1 MYFLIIYYV
10 LTVLGIHTG
19 LYFFFKKMG
28 IEPWKAFVPFVNKL
42 ELIRLTGQK
51 KSFLVWFF
59 IPGANI
65 IAACSLFSELL
76 DAHRIYDFKSHY
88 LGILGGSVFFP
99 YLFWK
104 REPTPRYFGP
114 QGEIAGEKFR
124 KPKPGIIREWT
135 DTITFALSAAM
146 LIRFFV
152 FEAFTIPTSSLE
164 GTLLVGD
171 FLFVDKFSYGMRI
184 PNTPLSFPLVQ
195 NTFPTFKKDATPI
208 NSYLDWIQIPYTR
221 LPKLTEI
228 KRNDLVVFNFPEGDT
243 VTQEHQSAKPYL
255 SLIAEEGLN
264 AIAGQRQSL
273 TPEMLESEPFINEV
287 RALGRNIVLNSGK
300 YTITSRPVDKRDHYV
315 KRCVAIPGDTL
326 SVRNGE
332 LYIGNR
338 LAYHAPK
345 LQTSYYVRTRFDRMQ
360 YSLDIDFLEELKKLR
375 VNTEQGVEVDPST
388 NFVIINTDKETI
400 NKIKELPQV
409 DSVFERKIRYVPA
422 DFSIFPHDKRYFK
435 WSVDDYGPI
444 IIPKKGTS
452 VHLTKE
458 NISMYERI
466 IQIYE
471 KNKFEVRPD
480 GFYINDKL
488 ANTYTFQMDYYFM
501 MGDNRHNSQD
511 SRSWGFVPEDHIVGK
526 PFVIFF
532 SWDGINKRVRWDR
545 LLNLVTKHYTP
556 GK

>member
-10 LTVLGIHTG
+10 LTVLGLHTG
-19 LYFFFKKMG
+19 LYFFFRRMG
-28 IEPWKAFVPFVNKL
+28 IEPWKAFVPFINKL

-51 KSFLVWFF
+51 KSFLIWFF

-65 IAACSLFSELL
+65 IAGASLFSELL

-88 LGILGGSVFFP
+88 LGILGGSIYFP
-99 YLFWK
+99 YLFGK
-104 REPTPRYFGP
+104 KQPIPKYFGP
-114 QGEIAGEKFR
+114 QGEVEGEKFR
-124 KPKPGIIREWT
+124 KPKLGGIREWT

-195 NTFPTFKKDATPI
+195 NTFPAPKGSTPI
-208 NSYLDWIQIPYTR
+208 NSYLDWIKIPYIR
-221 LPKLTEI
+221 LPKFTEI

-243 VTQEHQSAKPYL
+243 VTQEHQSAMPYL
-255 SLIAEEGLN
+255 TLVNGIGNQILFQQNPNITENYKNTQEYVDQVN
-264 AIAGQRQSL
+264 
-273 TPEMLESEPFINEV
+273 
-287 RALGRNIVLNSGK
+287 ALGREYLKSGK
-300 YTITSRPVDKRDHYV
+300 EFTLTSRPVDKRDHYV

-326 SVRNGE
+326 EVKKGE
-332 LYIGNR
+332 LFINNK
-338 LAYHAPK
+338 LAYQAPK
-345 LQTSYYVRTRFDRMQ
+345 LQKSYFIRYNPGKIQTGGRDEIIAD
-360 YSLDIDFLEELKKLR
+360 LNKLR
-375 VNTEQGVEVDPST
+375 VNTEQNMRFEDAS
-388 NFVIINTDKETI
+388 NFLTVHTDKITLEA
-400 NKIKELPQV
+400 IKKFPYV
-409 DSVFERKIRYVPA
+409 DSVVPVYNA
-422 DFSIFPHDKRYFK
+422 SPDLYNFNFPHDKRYYK

-444 IIPKKGTS
+444 IIPKKGTI
-452 VHLTKE
+452 VNLTKE

-471 KNKFEVRPD
+471 NNQFEVKND
-480 GFYINDKL
+480 IFYINGKPS
-488 ANTYTFQMDYYFM
+488 TSYIFKMDYYFM

-532 SWDGINKRVRWDR
+532 SWDGINKRVRFDR
-545 LLNLVTKHYTP
+545 LLNLVSKHYTP

>member
-1 MYFLIIYYV
+1 MYFLITYYV
-10 LTVLGIHTG
+10 LTVLGLHTG
-19 LYFFFKKMG
+19 LYFFFKRMG
-28 IEPWKAFVPFVNKL
+28 IEPWKAFVPFINKL

-51 KSFLVWFF
+51 KSFLIWFF

-65 IAACSLFSELL
+65 IAGASLFSELL

-88 LGILGGSVFFP
+88 LGILGGSIYFP
-99 YLFWK
+99 YLFGK
-104 REPTPRYFGP
+104 KQPIPKYFGP
-114 QGEIAGEKFR
+114 QGEVEGEKFR
-124 KPKPGIIREWT
+124 KPKLGGIREWT

-195 NTFPTFKKDATPI
+195 NTFPALKGSTPI
-208 NSYLDWIQIPYTR
+208 NSYLDWIKIPYIR
-221 LPKLTEI
+221 LPKFTEI

-243 VTQEHQSAKPYL
+243 VTQEHQSAMPYL
-255 SLIAEEGLN
+255 TLVNGIGNQILFQQNPNITENYKNTQEYVDQVN
-264 AIAGQRQSL
+264 
-273 TPEMLESEPFINEV
+273 
-287 RALGRNIVLNSGK
+287 ALGREYLKSGK
-300 YTITSRPVDKRDHYV
+300 EFTLTSRPVDKRDHYV

-326 SVRNGE
+326 EVKKGE
-332 LYIGNR
+332 LFINNK
-338 LAYHAPK
+338 LAYQAPK
-345 LQTSYYVRTRFDRMQ
+345 LQKSYFIRYNPSKIQTGGRDEIIAD
-360 YSLDIDFLEELKKLR
+360 LNKLR
-375 VNTEQGVEVDPST
+375 VNTEQNMRFEDAS
-388 NFVIINTDKETI
+388 NFLTIHTDKITLEA
-400 NKIKELPQV
+400 IKKFPYV
-409 DSVFERKIRYVPA
+409 DSVVPVYNA
-422 DFSIFPHDKRYFK
+422 SPDLYNFNFPHDKRYYK

-444 IIPKKGTS
+444 IIPKKGAIVS
-452 VHLTKE
+452 LTKE

-471 KNKFEVRPD
+471 NNQFEIKND
-480 GFYINDKL
+480 TFYINGKPS
-488 ANTYTFQMDYYFM
+488 TSYTFKMDYYFM

-532 SWDGINKRVRWDR
+532 SWDGINKRVRFDR
-545 LLNLVTKHYTP
+545 LLNLVSKHYTP

>member
-1 MYFLIIYYV
+1 MYFLLTYYV
-10 LTVLGIHTG
+10 LTVIGIHTG

-28 IEPWKAFVPFVNKL
+28 IEPWKAFIPFINKL
-42 ELIRLTGQK
+42 ELIKLTGQK

-65 IAACSLFSELL
+65 IAAVSILSELL

-88 LGILGGSVFFP
+88 LGILGGSLFFP

-104 REPTPRYFGP
+104 REPSPKYFGP
-114 QGEIAGEKFR
+114 QGEIEGEKFR
-124 KPKPGIIREWT
+124 KPKSNPLREWT

-171 FLFVDKFSYGMRI
+171 FLFVDKFSYGMRM

-195 NTFPTFKKDATPI
+195 NTMPLTKGSGTI
-208 NSYLDWIQIPYTR
+208 NSYVDWIKIPYIR

-243 VTQEHQSAKPYL
+243 VTQEHQSAMPYL
-255 SLIAEEGLN
+255 TLINGIGTQFANELN
-264 AIAGQRQSL
+264 PNMTDAYKQSQEYL
-273 TPEMLESEPFINEV
+273 DDVN
-287 RALGRNIVLNSGK
+287 RLGREYLKSGK
-300 YTITSRPVDKRDHYV
+300 DFTLTSRPVDKRDHYV

-326 SVRNGE
+326 EIRKGKLFINSKD
-332 LYIGNR
+332 
-338 LAYHAPK
+338 AYKAPK
-345 LQTSYYVRTRFDRMQ
+345 QQTSYFVRYNPSKMQSGSRDEIKSDFD
-360 YSLDIDFLEELKKLR
+360 KLR
-375 VNTEQGVEVDPST
+375 INTEQSFNFQDASNFLTVHTDINTLAEIKKLVYVDSIVPVYNPAPDLT
-388 NFVIINTDKETI
+388 NFN
-400 NKIKELPQV
+400 
-409 DSVFERKIRYVPA
+409 
-422 DFSIFPHDKRYFK
+422 FPHDKRYYK
-435 WSVDDYGPI
+435 WSVDEYGPI
-444 IIPKKGTS
+444 VIPKKGVTVS
-452 VHLTKE
+452 IRKE
-458 NISMYERI
+458 NLSMYERI

-471 KNKFEVRPD
+471 GNKLEVKD
-480 GFYINDKL
+480 NVIYINDKPS
-488 ANTYTFQMDYYFM
+488 ATYTFKMDYYFM

-532 SWDGINKRVRWDR
+532 SWDGINKRVRLDR
-545 LLNLVTKHYTP
+545 LLNLVSKHYTP

>member
-1 MYFLIIYYV
+1 MYFLLTYYV
-10 LTVLGIHTG
+10 ITVIGIHTG

-28 IEPWKAFVPFVNKL
+28 IEPWKAFIPFINKL
-42 ELIRLTGQK
+42 ELIKLTGQK

-65 IAACSLFSELL
+65 IAAVSILSELL

-88 LGILGGSVFFP
+88 LGILGGSLFFP

-104 REPTPRYFGP
+104 REPSPKYFGP
-114 QGEIAGEKFR
+114 QGEIEGEKFR
-124 KPKPGIIREWT
+124 KPKSNPLREWT

-171 FLFVDKFSYGMRI
+171 FLFVDKFSYGMRM

-195 NTFPTFKKDATPI
+195 NTMPLTKGSGTI
-208 NSYLDWIQIPYTR
+208 NSYVDWIKIPYIR

-243 VTQEHQSAKPYL
+243 VTQEHQSAMPYL
-255 SLIAEEGLN
+255 TLINGIGTQFANEMN
-264 AIAGQRQSL
+264 PNMTDAYKQSQEYL
-273 TPEMLESEPFINEV
+273 DDVN
-287 RALGRNIVLNSGK
+287 RLGREYLKSGK
-300 YTITSRPVDKRDHYV
+300 DFTLTSRPVDKRDHYV

-326 SVRNGE
+326 EIRKGKLFINGKD
-332 LYIGNR
+332 
-338 LAYHAPK
+338 AYKAPK
-345 LQTSYYVRTRFDRMQ
+345 QQTSYFVRYNPSKMQSGSRDEIKSDFD
-360 YSLDIDFLEELKKLR
+360 KLR
-375 VNTEQGVEVDPST
+375 INTEQSFNFLDASNFLTVHTDINTLAEIKKLVYVDSIVPVYNPAPDLT
-388 NFVIINTDKETI
+388 NFN
-400 NKIKELPQV
+400 
-409 DSVFERKIRYVPA
+409 
-422 DFSIFPHDKRYFK
+422 FPHDKRYYK
-435 WSVDDYGPI
+435 WSVDEYGPI
-444 IIPKKGTS
+444 VIPKKGVTVS
-452 VHLTKE
+452 IRKE
-458 NISMYERI
+458 NLSMYERI

-471 KNKFEVRPD
+471 GNKLEVKD
-480 GFYINDKL
+480 NVIYINDKPST
-488 ANTYTFQMDYYFM
+488 TYTFKMDYYFM

-532 SWDGINKRVRWDR
+532 SWDGINKRVRLDR
-545 LLNLVTKHYTP
+545 LLNLVSKHYTP

>member
-1 MYFLIIYYV
+1 MYFLITYYV
-10 LTVLGIHTG
+10 LTVIGIHTG

-42 ELIRLTGQK
+42 ELIKLTGQK
-51 KSFLVWFF
+51 KSFIIWFF

-65 IAACSLFSELL
+65 IAAVSILSELL

-104 REPTPRYFGP
+104 REPSPKYFGP
-114 QGEIAGEKFR
+114 QGEVEGEKFR
-124 KPKPGIIREWT
+124 KPKSNPLREWT

-171 FLFVDKFSYGMRI
+171 FLFVDKFSYGMRM

-195 NTFPTFKKDATPI
+195 NTMPLTKGSSTI
-208 NSYLDWIQIPYTR
+208 NSYVDWIKIPYIR
-221 LPKLTEI
+221 LPKLTDI

-243 VTQEHQSAKPYL
+243 VTQEHQSAMPYL
-255 SLIAEEGLN
+255 TLINGIGSQFANEMNTNMTDEYK
-264 AIAGQRQSL
+264 QSQ
-273 TPEMLESEPFINEV
+273 EYIDNV
-287 RALGRNIVLNSGK
+287 NQLGREYLKSGK
-300 YTITSRPVDKRDHYV
+300 DFTLTSRPVDKRDHYV

-326 SVRNGE
+326 QVRK
-332 LYIGNR
+332 GN
-338 LAYHAPK
+338 LFINNKEAFKAPK
-345 LQTSYYVRTRFDRMQ
+345 LQTSYFIRYNPSKMQ
-360 YSLDIDFLEELKKLR
+360 SGNRDEIKSDFEKLR
-375 VNTEQGVEVDPST
+375 INTEQSFNFLDGSNFLTVHTDINTLAEIKKLVYVDSIALIYNTAPDLT
-388 NFVIINTDKETI
+388 NFN
-400 NKIKELPQV
+400 
-409 DSVFERKIRYVPA
+409 
-422 DFSIFPHDKRYFK
+422 FPHDKRYYK
-435 WSVDDYGPI
+435 WSVDEYGPI
-444 IIPKKGTS
+444 VIPKKGRT
-452 VHLTKE
+452 VAIGKE
-458 NISMYERI
+458 NLSMYERI

-471 KNKFEVRPD
+471 GNKLVVKD
-480 GFYINDKL
+480 NVIYINDKPST
-488 ANTYTFQMDYYFM
+488 TYTFKMDYYFM

-526 PFVIFF
+526 PFIIFF
-532 SWDGINKRVRWDR
+532 SWDGINKKVRWDR
-545 LLNLVTKHYTP
+545 LLNLVSKHYTP

>member
-1 MYFLIIYYV
+1 MYFLITYYV
-10 LTVLGIHTG
+10 LTVIGIHTG

-42 ELIRLTGQK
+42 ELIKLTGQK
-51 KSFLVWFF
+51 KSFIIWFF

-65 IAACSLFSELL
+65 IAAVSILSELL

-104 REPTPRYFGP
+104 REPSPKYFGP
-114 QGEIAGEKFR
+114 QGEVEGEKFR
-124 KPKPGIIREWT
+124 KPKSNPLREWT

-171 FLFVDKFSYGMRI
+171 FLFVDKFSYGMRM

-195 NTFPTFKKDATPI
+195 NTMPLTKGSSTI
-208 NSYLDWIQIPYTR
+208 NSYVDWIKIPYIR
-221 LPKLTEI
+221 LPKLTDI

-243 VTQEHQSAKPYL
+243 VTQEHQSAMPYL
-255 SLIAEEGLN
+255 TLINGIGTQFANEMNTNMTDEYK
-264 AIAGQRQSL
+264 QSQ
-273 TPEMLESEPFINEV
+273 EYIDNV
-287 RALGRNIVLNSGK
+287 NQLGREYLKSGK
-300 YTITSRPVDKRDHYV
+300 DFTLTSRPVDKRDHYV

-326 SVRNGE
+326 EVRKGKLFINSKE
-332 LYIGNR
+332 
-338 LAYHAPK
+338 AYVAPK
-345 LQTSYYVRTRFDRMQ
+345 QQTSYFVRYNPSKMQ
-360 YSLDIDFLEELKKLR
+360 SGNRDEIKSDFEKLR
-375 VNTEQGVEVDPST
+375 INTEQSFNFLDGSNFLTVHTDINTLAEIKKLVYVDSIVLVYNPAPDLT
-388 NFVIINTDKETI
+388 NFN
-400 NKIKELPQV
+400 
-409 DSVFERKIRYVPA
+409 
-422 DFSIFPHDKRYFK
+422 FPHDKRYYK
-435 WSVDDYGPI
+435 WSVDEYGPI
-444 IIPKKGTS
+444 VIPKKGRT
-452 VHLTKE
+452 VAIGKE
-458 NISMYERI
+458 NLSMYERI

-471 KNKFEVRPD
+471 GNKLVVKNNVI
-480 GFYINDKL
+480 YINDKPST
-488 ANTYTFQMDYYFM
+488 TYTFKMDYYFM

-526 PFVIFF
+526 PFIIFF
-532 SWDGINKRVRWDR
+532 SWDGINKKVRWDR
-545 LLNLVTKHYTP
+545 LLNLVSKHYTP

>member
-1 MYFLIIYYV
+1 MYFLITYYV

-28 IEPWKAFVPFVNKL
+28 IAPWKAFVPFINKL

-51 KSFLVWFF
+51 KSFLFWFF

-65 IAACSLFSELL
+65 IAAVSLFSELL

-88 LGILGGSVFFP
+88 LGILGGAVFFP

-104 REPTPRYFGP
+104 REPSPRFFGP
-114 QGEIAGEKFR
+114 QGEIEGEKFR

-195 NTFPTFKKDATPI
+195 NTFPAPAGSTPV
-208 NSYLDWIQIPYTR
+208 NSYLDWIQIPYIR

-243 VTQEHQSAKPYL
+243 VTQEHQSALPYL
-255 SLIAEEGLN
+255 TLVNLIGS
-264 AIAGQRQSL
+264 QRILQENPNI
-273 TPEMLESEPFINEV
+273 TEDYKNTQAYIDRVNF
-287 RALGRNIVLNSGK
+287 LGREYLMSGREF
-300 YTITSRPVDKRDHYV
+300 TLTSRPVDKRDHYV

-326 SVRNGE
+326 EVRKGE
-332 LYIGNR
+332 LFINNQ
-338 LAYHAPK
+338 LAYQAPK
-345 LQTSYYVRTRFDRMQ
+345 LQKSYFIRYNPTKMQ
-360 YSLDIDFLEELKKLR
+360 TGSRDEIKMDLDKLR
-375 VNTEQGVEVDPST
+375 VNTEQNMHFDDASYFITVH
-388 NFVIINTDKETI
+388 TDKGTI
-400 NKIKELPQV
+400 QEIKKLKYV
-409 DSVFERKIRYVPA
+409 DSVIPIYHAAPDLLNFN
-422 DFSIFPHDKRYFK
+422 FPHDKRHYK

-444 IIPKKGTS
+444 IIPRKGKS
-452 VHLTKE
+452 VTLTKE
-458 NISMYERI
+458 NLSMYERI

-471 KNKFEVRPD
+471 KNKLEVRGD
-480 GFYINDKL
+480 GIYINGQLTNK
-488 ANTYTFQMDYYFM
+488 YTFKMDYYFM

-526 PFVIFF
+526 PFIIFF
-532 SWDGINKRVRWDR
+532 SWDGINKRIRFDR
-545 LLNLVTKHYTP
+545 LLNLVSKHYTP

>member
-1 MYFLIIYYV
+1 
-10 LTVLGIHTG
+10 
-19 LYFFFKKMG
+19 MG

-42 ELIRLTGQK
+42 ELIKLTGQK

-65 IAACSLFSELL
+65 IAGASLFSELL
-76 DAHRIYDFKSHY
+76 DAHRIYDIKSHY

-104 REPTPRYFGP
+104 KQPSPKFFGP
-114 QGEIAGEKFR
+114 QGEIEGEMFR
-124 KPKPGIIREWT
+124 KPKLGFIREWI

-184 PNTPLSFPLVQ
+184 PNTPLAFPLVQ
-195 NTFPTFKKDATPI
+195 NTFPAAKGSTPI
-208 NSYLDWIQIPYTR
+208 NSYLDWIQIPYIR

-243 VTQEHQSAKPYL
+243 VTQEHQSAVPYL
-255 SLIAEEGLN
+255 TLVNSIGTQILFQQNPNITEEYKN
-264 AIAGQRQSL
+264 SQ
-273 TPEMLESEPFINEV
+273 EFIDQVNFI
-287 RALGRNIVLNSGK
+287 GREYLKSGK
-300 YTITSRPVDKRDHYV
+300 EYTLTSRPVDKRDHYV

-326 SVRNGE
+326 EVKKGE
-332 LYIGNR
+332 LYLNNK
-338 LAYHAPK
+338 LAYQAPK
-345 LQTSYYVRTRFDRMQ
+345 LQKSYFVRYNPSKMQ
-360 YSLDIDFLEELKKLR
+360 TGGRNEIIADLNKLR
-375 VNTEQGVEVDPST
+375 VNTEQNMRFEDAS
-388 NFVIINTDKETI
+388 NFLTVHTDKSTLESI
-400 NKIKELPQV
+400 RVLPYV
-409 DSVFERKIRYVPA
+409 DSIVPVYSA
-422 DFSIFPHDKRYFK
+422 APDLYNFNFPHDKRYFK
-435 WSVDDYGPI
+435 WSVDDYGSI
-444 IIPKKGTS
+444 VIPKKGVTVS
-452 VHLTKE
+452 LSKE

-471 KNKFEVRPD
+471 NNQFEIKN
-480 GFYINDKL
+480 GLFYINGKPTT
-488 ANTYTFQMDYYFM
+488 TYTFKMDYYFM

-532 SWDGINKRVRWDR
+532 SWDGINKRIRFDR
-545 LLNLVTKHYTP
+545 ILNLVSKHYTP

>member
-10 LTVLGIHTG
+10 LTVLGLHTG
-19 LYFFFKKMG
+19 LYFFFKRMG
-28 IEPWKAFVPFVNKL
+28 IEPWKAFVPFINKL

-51 KSFLVWFF
+51 KSFLIWFF

-65 IAACSLFSELL
+65 IAGASLFSELL

-88 LGILGGSVFFP
+88 LGILGGSVYFP
-99 YLFWK
+99 YLFGK
-104 REPTPRYFGP
+104 KQPIPNYFGP
-114 QGEIAGEKFR
+114 QGEVEGEKFR
-124 KPKPGIIREWT
+124 KPKLGGIREWT

-195 NTFPTFKKDATPI
+195 NTFPALKGSTPI
-208 NSYLDWIQIPYTR
+208 NSYLDWIKIPYIR
-221 LPKLTEI
+221 LPKFTEI

-243 VTQEHQSAKPYL
+243 VTQEHQSAMPYL
-255 SLIAEEGLN
+255 TLVSGIGNQILFQQNSNITENYKNTQEYVDQVN
-264 AIAGQRQSL
+264 
-273 TPEMLESEPFINEV
+273 
-287 RALGRNIVLNSGK
+287 ALGREYLKSGK
-300 YTITSRPVDKRDHYV
+300 EFTLTSRPVDKRDHYV

-326 SVRNGE
+326 EIKKGE
-332 LYIGNR
+332 LFINNK
-338 LAYHAPK
+338 LAYQAPK
-345 LQTSYYVRTRFDRMQ
+345 LQKSYFIRYNPSKIQTGGRDEIIAD
-360 YSLDIDFLEELKKLR
+360 LNKLR
-375 VNTEQGVEVDPST
+375 VNTEQNMRFEDAS
-388 NFVIINTDKETI
+388 NFLTVHTDKITLEA
-400 NKIKELPQV
+400 IKKFPYV
-409 DSVFERKIRYVPA
+409 DSVVPVYNA
-422 DFSIFPHDKRYFK
+422 SPDLYNFNFPHDKRYYK

-444 IIPKKGTS
+444 IIPKKGAIVS
-452 VHLTKE
+452 LTKE

-471 KNKFEVRPD
+471 NNQFEIKND
-480 GFYINDKL
+480 TFYINGKPS
-488 ANTYTFQMDYYFM
+488 TSYTFKMDYYFM

-532 SWDGINKRVRWDR
+532 SWDGINKRVRFDR
-545 LLNLVTKHYTP
+545 LLNLVSKHYTP

>member
-1 MYFLIIYYV
+1 MYFLLTYYV
-10 LTVLGIHTG
+10 LTVIGIHTG

-28 IEPWKAFVPFVNKL
+28 IEPWKAFVPFINKL
-42 ELIRLTGQK
+42 ELIKLTGQK

-65 IAACSLFSELL
+65 IAAVSILSELL

-88 LGILGGSVFFP
+88 LGILGGSLFFP

-104 REPTPRYFGP
+104 REPSPKYFGP
-114 QGEIAGEKFR
+114 QGEIEGEKFR
-124 KPKPGIIREWT
+124 KPKSNPLREWT

-171 FLFVDKFSYGMRI
+171 FLFVDKFSYGMRM

-195 NTFPTFKKDATPI
+195 NTMPLTKGSGTI
-208 NSYLDWIQIPYTR
+208 NSYVDWIKIPYIR

-243 VTQEHQSAKPYL
+243 VTQEHQSAEPYL
-255 SLIAEEGLN
+255 KLIYEKGKDYLIN
-264 AIAGQRQSL
+264 QGTSL
-273 TPEMLESEPFINEV
+273 TKEILESDEFDMEV
-287 RALGRNIVLNSGK
+287 NQIGRAIMKNNTN
-300 YTITSRPVDKRDHYV
+300 YTLTSRPVDKRDHYV

-326 SVRNGE
+326 AIKNGD
-332 LYIGNR
+332 LYIGKT
-338 LAYHAPK
+338 LAYQAKK
-345 LQTSYYVRTRFDRMQ
+345 LQTSYYVKLSPFVMQ
-360 YSLDIDFLEELKKLR
+360 TKDFTEFIEDLKKLR
-375 VNTEQGVEVDPST
+375 VNTEQGIAFDSEINLLIV
-388 NFVIINTDKETI
+388 NTDKETI
-400 NKIKELPQV
+400 AKIRELPYV
-409 DSVFERKIRYVPA
+409 DTIMDRKVTYQLG
-422 DFSIFPHDKRYFK
+422 DSYSFPHNKHYYK
-435 WSVDDYGPI
+435 WSVDEYGPI
-444 IIPKKGTS
+444 VIPKKGVTVS
-452 VHLTKE
+452 IRKE
-458 NISMYERI
+458 NLSMYERI

-471 KNKFEVRPD
+471 GNKLEVKD
-480 GFYINDKL
+480 NVIYINDKPS
-488 ANTYTFQMDYYFM
+488 ATYTFKMDYYFM

-532 SWDGINKRVRWDR
+532 SWDGINKRVRLDR
-545 LLNLVTKHYTP
+545 LLNLVSKHYTP

>member
-1 MYFLIIYYV
+1 MYFLITYYV
-10 LTVLGIHTG
+10 LTVIGIHTG

-42 ELIRLTGQK
+42 ELIKLTGQK
-51 KSFLVWFF
+51 KSFIIWFF

-65 IAACSLFSELL
+65 IAAVSILSELL

-104 REPTPRYFGP
+104 REPSPKYFGP
-114 QGEIAGEKFR
+114 QGEVEGEKFR
-124 KPKPGIIREWT
+124 KPKSNPLREWT

-171 FLFVDKFSYGMRI
+171 FLFVDKFSYGMRM

-195 NTFPTFKKDATPI
+195 NTMPLTKGSSTI
-208 NSYLDWIQIPYTR
+208 NSYVDWIKIPYIR
-221 LPKLTEI
+221 LPKLTDI

-243 VTQEHQSAKPYL
+243 VTQEHQSAMPYL
-255 SLIAEEGLN
+255 TLINGIGTQFANEMNTNMTDEYK
-264 AIAGQRQSL
+264 QSQ
-273 TPEMLESEPFINEV
+273 EYIDNV
-287 RALGRNIVLNSGK
+287 NQLGREYLKSGK
-300 YTITSRPVDKRDHYV
+300 DFTLTSRPVDKRDHYV

-326 SVRNGE
+326 QVRK
-332 LYIGNR
+332 GN
-338 LAYHAPK
+338 LFINNKEAFKAPK
-345 LQTSYYVRTRFDRMQ
+345 LQTSYFIRYNPSKMQ
-360 YSLDIDFLEELKKLR
+360 SGNRDEIKSDFEKLR
-375 VNTEQGVEVDPST
+375 INTEQSFNFLDGSNFLTVHTDINTLAEIKKLVYVDSIALIYNTAPDLT
-388 NFVIINTDKETI
+388 NFN
-400 NKIKELPQV
+400 
-409 DSVFERKIRYVPA
+409 
-422 DFSIFPHDKRYFK
+422 FPHDKRYYK
-435 WSVDDYGPI
+435 WSVDEYGPI
-444 IIPKKGTS
+444 VIPKKGRT
-452 VHLTKE
+452 VAIGKE
-458 NISMYERI
+458 NLSMYERI

-471 KNKFEVRPD
+471 GNKLVVKD
-480 GFYINDKL
+480 NVIYINDKPST
-488 ANTYTFQMDYYFM
+488 TYTFKMDYYFM

-526 PFVIFF
+526 PFIIFF
-532 SWDGINKRVRWDR
+532 SWDGINKKVRWDR
-545 LLNLVTKHYTP
+545 LLNLVSKHYTP

>member
-1 MYFLIIYYV
+1 MYFLITYYV
-10 LTVLGIHTG
+10 LTVLGLHTG
-19 LYFFFKKMG
+19 LYFFFKRMG
-28 IEPWKAFVPFVNKL
+28 IEPWKAFVPFINKL

-51 KSFLVWFF
+51 KSFLIWFF

-65 IAACSLFSELL
+65 IAGASLFSELL

-88 LGILGGSVFFP
+88 LGILGGSVYFP
-99 YLFWK
+99 YLFGK
-104 REPTPRYFGP
+104 KQPIPKYFGP
-114 QGEIAGEKFR
+114 QGEVEGEKFR
-124 KPKPGIIREWT
+124 KPKLGGIREWT

-195 NTFPTFKKDATPI
+195 NTFPAPKGSTPI
-208 NSYLDWIQIPYTR
+208 NSYLDWIKIPYIR
-221 LPKLTEI
+221 LPKFTEI

-243 VTQEHQSAKPYL
+243 VTQEHQSAMPYL
-255 SLIAEEGLN
+255 TLVNGIGNQILFQQNPNITENYKNTQEYVDQVN
-264 AIAGQRQSL
+264 
-273 TPEMLESEPFINEV
+273 
-287 RALGRNIVLNSGK
+287 ALGREYLKSGK
-300 YTITSRPVDKRDHYV
+300 EFTLTSRPVDKRDHYV

-326 SVRNGE
+326 EVKKGE
-332 LYIGNR
+332 LFINNK
-338 LAYHAPK
+338 LAYQAPK
-345 LQTSYYVRTRFDRMQ
+345 LQKSYFIRYNPGKIQTGGRDEIIAD
-360 YSLDIDFLEELKKLR
+360 LNKLR
-375 VNTEQGVEVDPST
+375 VNTEQNMRFEDAS
-388 NFVIINTDKETI
+388 NFLTIHTDKITLEA
-400 NKIKELPQV
+400 IKKFPYV
-409 DSVFERKIRYVPA
+409 DSVVPVYNA
-422 DFSIFPHDKRYFK
+422 SPDLYNFNFPHDKRYYK

-444 IIPKKGTS
+444 IIPKKGAIVS
-452 VHLTKE
+452 LTKE

-471 KNKFEVRPD
+471 NNQFEIKND
-480 GFYINDKL
+480 TFYINGKPS
-488 ANTYTFQMDYYFM
+488 TSYTFKMDYYFM

-532 SWDGINKRVRWDR
+532 SWDGINKRVRFDR
-545 LLNLVTKHYTP
+545 LLNLVSKHYTP

>member
-10 LTVLGIHTG
+10 LTVLGLHTG
-19 LYFFFKKMG
+19 LYFFFKRMG
-28 IEPWKAFVPFVNKL
+28 IEPWKAFVPFINKL

-51 KSFLVWFF
+51 KSFLIWFF

-65 IAACSLFSELL
+65 IAGASLFSELL

-88 LGILGGSVFFP
+88 LGILGGSVYFP
-99 YLFWK
+99 YLFGK
-104 REPTPRYFGP
+104 KQPIPNYFGP
-114 QGEIAGEKFR
+114 QGEVEGEKFR
-124 KPKPGIIREWT
+124 KPKLGGIREWT

-195 NTFPTFKKDATPI
+195 NTFPALKGSTPI
-208 NSYLDWIQIPYTR
+208 NSYLDWIKIPYIR
-221 LPKLTEI
+221 LPKFTEI

-243 VTQEHQSAKPYL
+243 VTQEHQSAMPYL
-255 SLIAEEGLN
+255 TLVNGIGNQILFQQNPNITENYKNTQEYVDQVN
-264 AIAGQRQSL
+264 
-273 TPEMLESEPFINEV
+273 
-287 RALGRNIVLNSGK
+287 ALGREYLKSGK
-300 YTITSRPVDKRDHYV
+300 EFTLTSRPVDKRDHYV

-326 SVRNGE
+326 EVKKGE
-332 LYIGNR
+332 LFINNK
-338 LAYHAPK
+338 LAYQAPK
-345 LQTSYYVRTRFDRMQ
+345 LQKSYFIRYNPGKIQTGGRDEIIAD
-360 YSLDIDFLEELKKLR
+360 LNKLR
-375 VNTEQGVEVDPST
+375 VNTEQNMRFEDAS
-388 NFVIINTDKETI
+388 NFLTVHTDKITLEA
-400 NKIKELPQV
+400 IKKFPYV
-409 DSVFERKIRYVPA
+409 DSVVPVYNA
-422 DFSIFPHDKRYFK
+422 SPDLYNFNFPHDKRYYK

-444 IIPKKGTS
+444 IIPKKGTI
-452 VHLTKE
+452 VNLTKE

-471 KNKFEVRPD
+471 NNQFEVKND
-480 GFYINDKL
+480 IFYINGKPS
-488 ANTYTFQMDYYFM
+488 TSYIFKMDYYFM

-532 SWDGINKRVRWDR
+532 SWDGINKRVRFDR
-545 LLNLVTKHYTP
+545 LLNLVSKHYTP

>member
-1 MYFLIIYYV
+1 MYFLITYYV
-10 LTVLGIHTG
+10 LTVIGIHTG

-42 ELIRLTGQK
+42 ELIKLTGQK
-51 KSFLVWFF
+51 KSFIIWFF

-65 IAACSLFSELL
+65 IAAVSILSELL

-104 REPTPRYFGP
+104 REPSPKYFGP
-114 QGEIAGEKFR
+114 QGEVEGEKFR
-124 KPKPGIIREWT
+124 KPKSNPLREWT

-171 FLFVDKFSYGMRI
+171 FLFVDKFSYGMRM

-195 NTFPTFKKDATPI
+195 NTMPLTKGSGTI
-208 NSYLDWIQIPYTR
+208 NSYVDWIKIPYIR
-221 LPKLTEI
+221 LPKLTDI

-243 VTQEHQSAKPYL
+243 VTQEHQSAMPYL
-255 SLIAEEGLN
+255 TLINGIGTQFVNEMNTNMTDEYK
-264 AIAGQRQSL
+264 QSQ
-273 TPEMLESEPFINEV
+273 EYIDNV
-287 RALGRNIVLNSGK
+287 NQLGREYLKSGK
-300 YTITSRPVDKRDHYV
+300 DFTLTSRPVDKRDHYV

-326 SVRNGE
+326 QVRK
-332 LYIGNR
+332 GN
-338 LAYHAPK
+338 LFINNKEAFKAPK
-345 LQTSYYVRTRFDRMQ
+345 LQTSYFIRYNPSKMQ
-360 YSLDIDFLEELKKLR
+360 SGNRDEIKSDFEKLR
-375 VNTEQGVEVDPST
+375 INTEQSFNFLDGSNFLTVHTDINTLAEIKKLVYVDSIALIYNTAPDLT
-388 NFVIINTDKETI
+388 NFN
-400 NKIKELPQV
+400 
-409 DSVFERKIRYVPA
+409 
-422 DFSIFPHDKRYFK
+422 FPHDKRYYK
-435 WSVDDYGPI
+435 WSVDEYGPI
-444 IIPKKGTS
+444 VIPKKGRT
-452 VHLTKE
+452 VAIGKE
-458 NISMYERI
+458 NLSMYERI

-471 KNKFEVRPD
+471 GNKLVVKD
-480 GFYINDKL
+480 NVIYINDKPST
-488 ANTYTFQMDYYFM
+488 TYTFKMDYYFM

-526 PFVIFF
+526 PFIIFF
-532 SWDGINKRVRWDR
+532 SWDGINKKVRWDR
-545 LLNLVTKHYTP
+545 LLNLVSKHYTP

>member
-1 MYFLIIYYV
+1 MYFLITYYV
-10 LTVLGIHTG
+10 LTVLGLHTG
-19 LYFFFKKMG
+19 LYFFFKRMG
-28 IEPWKAFVPFVNKL
+28 IEPWKAFVPFINKL

-51 KSFLVWFF
+51 KSFLIWFF

-65 IAACSLFSELL
+65 IAGASLFSELL

-88 LGILGGSVFFP
+88 LGILGGSIYFP
-99 YLFWK
+99 YLFGK
-104 REPTPRYFGP
+104 KQPIPKYFGP
-114 QGEIAGEKFR
+114 QGEVEGEKFR
-124 KPKPGIIREWT
+124 KPKLGGIREWT

-195 NTFPTFKKDATPI
+195 NTFPALKGSTPI
-208 NSYLDWIQIPYTR
+208 NSYLDWIKIPYIR
-221 LPKLTEI
+221 LPKFTEI

-243 VTQEHQSAKPYL
+243 VTQEHQSAMPYL
-255 SLIAEEGLN
+255 TLVNGIGNQILFQQNPNITENYKNTQEYVDQVN
-264 AIAGQRQSL
+264 
-273 TPEMLESEPFINEV
+273 
-287 RALGRNIVLNSGK
+287 ALGREYLKSGK
-300 YTITSRPVDKRDHYV
+300 EFTLTSRPVDKRDHYV

-326 SVRNGE
+326 EVKKGE
-332 LYIGNR
+332 LFINNK
-338 LAYHAPK
+338 LAYQAPK
-345 LQTSYYVRTRFDRMQ
+345 LQKSYFIRYNPGKIQTGGRDEIIAD
-360 YSLDIDFLEELKKLR
+360 LNKLR
-375 VNTEQGVEVDPST
+375 VNTEQNMRFEDAS
-388 NFVIINTDKETI
+388 NFLTVHTDKITLEA
-400 NKIKELPQV
+400 IKKFPYV
-409 DSVFERKIRYVPA
+409 DSVVPVYNA
-422 DFSIFPHDKRYFK
+422 SPDLYNFNFPHDKRYYK

-444 IIPKKGTS
+444 IIPKKGAIVS
-452 VHLTKE
+452 LTKE

-471 KNKFEVRPD
+471 NNQFEIKND
-480 GFYINDKL
+480 TFYINGKPS
-488 ANTYTFQMDYYFM
+488 TSYTFKMDYYFM

-532 SWDGINKRVRWDR
+532 SWDGINKRVRFDR
-545 LLNLVTKHYTP
+545 LLNLVSKHYTP

>member
-10 LTVLGIHTG
+10 LTVLGLHTG
-19 LYFFFKKMG
+19 LYFFFRRMG
-28 IEPWKAFVPFVNKL
+28 IEPWKAFVPFINKL

-51 KSFLVWFF
+51 KSFLIWFF

-65 IAACSLFSELL
+65 IAGASLFSELL

-88 LGILGGSVFFP
+88 LGILGGSIYFP
-99 YLFWK
+99 YLFGK
-104 REPTPRYFGP
+104 KQPIPKYFGP
-114 QGEIAGEKFR
+114 QGEVEGEKFR
-124 KPKPGIIREWT
+124 KPKLGGIREWT

-195 NTFPTFKKDATPI
+195 NTFPALKGSTPI
-208 NSYLDWIQIPYTR
+208 NSYLDWIKIPYIR
-221 LPKLTEI
+221 LPKFTEI

-243 VTQEHQSAKPYL
+243 VTQEHQSAMPYL
-255 SLIAEEGLN
+255 TLVNGIGNQILFQQNPNITENYKNTQEYVDQVN
-264 AIAGQRQSL
+264 
-273 TPEMLESEPFINEV
+273 
-287 RALGRNIVLNSGK
+287 ALGREYLKSGK
-300 YTITSRPVDKRDHYV
+300 EFTLTSRPVDKRDHYV

-326 SVRNGE
+326 EVKKGE
-332 LYIGNR
+332 LFINNK
-338 LAYHAPK
+338 LAYQAPK
-345 LQTSYYVRTRFDRMQ
+345 LQKSYFIRYNPGKIQTGGRDEIIAD
-360 YSLDIDFLEELKKLR
+360 LNKLR
-375 VNTEQGVEVDPST
+375 VNTEQNMRFEDAS
-388 NFVIINTDKETI
+388 NFLTVHTDKITLEA
-400 NKIKELPQV
+400 IKKFPYV
-409 DSVFERKIRYVPA
+409 DSVVPVYNA
-422 DFSIFPHDKRYFK
+422 SPDLYNFNFPHDKRYYK

-444 IIPKKGTS
+444 IIPKKGAIVS
-452 VHLTKE
+452 LTKE

-471 KNKFEVRPD
+471 NNQFEIKND
-480 GFYINDKL
+480 TFYINGKPS
-488 ANTYTFQMDYYFM
+488 TSYTFKMDYYFM

-532 SWDGINKRVRWDR
+532 SWDGINKRVRFDR
-545 LLNLVTKHYTP
+545 LLNLVSKHYTP

>member
-1 MYFLIIYYV
+1 MYFLITYYV
-10 LTVLGIHTG
+10 LTVLGLHTG
-19 LYFFFKKMG
+19 LYFFFKRMG
-28 IEPWKAFVPFVNKL
+28 IEPWKAFVPFINKL

-51 KSFLVWFF
+51 KSFLIWFF

-65 IAACSLFSELL
+65 IAGASLFSELL

-88 LGILGGSVFFP
+88 LGILGGSIYFP
-99 YLFWK
+99 YLFGK
-104 REPTPRYFGP
+104 KQPIPKYFGP
-114 QGEIAGEKFR
+114 QGEVEGEKFR
-124 KPKPGIIREWT
+124 KPKLGGIREWT

-195 NTFPTFKKDATPI
+195 NTFPALKGSTPI
-208 NSYLDWIQIPYTR
+208 NSYLDWIKIPYIR
-221 LPKLTEI
+221 LPKFTEI

-243 VTQEHQSAKPYL
+243 VTQEHQSAMPYL
-255 SLIAEEGLN
+255 TLVNGIGNQILFQQNPNITENYKNTQEYVDQVN
-264 AIAGQRQSL
+264 
-273 TPEMLESEPFINEV
+273 
-287 RALGRNIVLNSGK
+287 ALGREYLKSGK
-300 YTITSRPVDKRDHYV
+300 EFTLTSRPVDKRDHYV

-326 SVRNGE
+326 EVKKGE
-332 LYIGNR
+332 LFINNK
-338 LAYHAPK
+338 LAYQAPK
-345 LQTSYYVRTRFDRMQ
+345 LQKSYFIRYNPGKIQTGGRDEIIAD
-360 YSLDIDFLEELKKLR
+360 LNKLR
-375 VNTEQGVEVDPST
+375 VNTEQNMRFEDAS
-388 NFVIINTDKETI
+388 NFLTIHTDKITLEA
-400 NKIKELPQV
+400 IKKFPYV
-409 DSVFERKIRYVPA
+409 DSVVPVYNA
-422 DFSIFPHDKRYFK
+422 SPDLYNFNFPHDKRYYK

-444 IIPKKGTS
+444 IIPKKGAIVS
-452 VHLTKE
+452 LTKE

-471 KNKFEVRPD
+471 NNQFEIKND
-480 GFYINDKL
+480 TFYINGKPS
-488 ANTYTFQMDYYFM
+488 TSYTFKMDYYFM

-532 SWDGINKRVRWDR
+532 SWDGINKRVRFDR
-545 LLNLVTKHYTP
+545 LLNLVSKHYTP

>member
-1 MYFLIIYYV
+1 MYFLITYYV
-10 LTVLGIHTG
+10 LTVIGIHTG

-42 ELIRLTGQK
+42 ELIKLTGQK
-51 KSFLVWFF
+51 KSFIIWFF

-65 IAACSLFSELL
+65 IAAVSILSELL

-104 REPTPRYFGP
+104 REPSPKYFGP
-114 QGEIAGEKFR
+114 QGEVEGEKFR
-124 KPKPGIIREWT
+124 KPKSNPLREWT

-171 FLFVDKFSYGMRI
+171 FLFVDKFSYGMRM

-195 NTFPTFKKDATPI
+195 NTMPLTKGSSTI
-208 NSYLDWIQIPYTR
+208 NSYVDWIKIPYIR
-221 LPKLTEI
+221 LPKLTDI

-243 VTQEHQSAKPYL
+243 VTQEHQSAMPYL
-255 SLIAEEGLN
+255 TLINGIGTQFANEMNTNMTDEYK
-264 AIAGQRQSL
+264 QSQ
-273 TPEMLESEPFINEV
+273 EYIDNV
-287 RALGRNIVLNSGK
+287 NQLGREYLKSGK
-300 YTITSRPVDKRDHYV
+300 DFTLTSRPVDKRDHYV

-326 SVRNGE
+326 QVRK
-332 LYIGNR
+332 GN
-338 LAYHAPK
+338 LFINNKEAFKAPK
-345 LQTSYYVRTRFDRMQ
+345 LQTSYFIRYNPSKMQ
-360 YSLDIDFLEELKKLR
+360 SGNRDEIKSDFEKLR
-375 VNTEQGVEVDPST
+375 INTEQSFNFLDGSNFLTVHTDINTLAEIKKLVYVDSIALIYNTAPDLT
-388 NFVIINTDKETI
+388 NFN
-400 NKIKELPQV
+400 
-409 DSVFERKIRYVPA
+409 
-422 DFSIFPHDKRYFK
+422 FPHDKRYYK
-435 WSVDDYGPI
+435 WSLDEYGPI
-444 IIPKKGTS
+444 VIPKKGRT
-452 VHLTKE
+452 VAIGKE
-458 NISMYERI
+458 NLSMYERI

-471 KNKFEVRPD
+471 GNKLVVKD
-480 GFYINDKL
+480 NVIYINDKPST
-488 ANTYTFQMDYYFM
+488 TYTFKMDYYFM

-526 PFVIFF
+526 PFIIFF
-532 SWDGINKRVRWDR
+532 SWDGINKKVRWDR
-545 LLNLVTKHYTP
+545 LLNLVSKHYTP

>member
-10 LTVLGIHTG
+10 LTVLGLHTG
-19 LYFFFKKMG
+19 LYFFFRRMG
-28 IEPWKAFVPFVNKL
+28 IEPWKAFVPFINKL

-51 KSFLVWFF
+51 KSFLIWFF

-65 IAACSLFSELL
+65 IAGASLFSELL

-88 LGILGGSVFFP
+88 LGILGGSVYFP
-99 YLFWK
+99 YLFGK
-104 REPTPRYFGP
+104 KQPIPKYFGP
-114 QGEIAGEKFR
+114 QGEVEGEKFR
-124 KPKPGIIREWT
+124 KPKLGGIREWT

-195 NTFPTFKKDATPI
+195 NTFPALKGSTPI
-208 NSYLDWIQIPYTR
+208 NSYLDWIKIPYMR
-221 LPKLTEI
+221 LPKFTEI

-243 VTQEHQSAKPYL
+243 VTQEHQSAMPYL
-255 SLIAEEGLN
+255 TLVNGIGNQILFQQNPNITENYKNTQEYVDQVN
-264 AIAGQRQSL
+264 
-273 TPEMLESEPFINEV
+273 
-287 RALGRNIVLNSGK
+287 ALGREYLKSGK
-300 YTITSRPVDKRDHYV
+300 EFTLTSRPVDKRDHYV

-326 SVRNGE
+326 EVKKGKLFIN
-332 LYIGNR
+332 NK
-338 LAYHAPK
+338 LAYQAPK
-345 LQTSYYVRTRFDRMQ
+345 LQKSYFIRYNPSKIQTGGRDEIIAD
-360 YSLDIDFLEELKKLR
+360 LNKLR
-375 VNTEQGVEVDPST
+375 VNTEQNMRFEDAS
-388 NFVIINTDKETI
+388 NFLTIHTDKITLEA
-400 NKIKELPQV
+400 IKKFPYV
-409 DSVFERKIRYVPA
+409 DSVVPVYNA
-422 DFSIFPHDKRYFK
+422 SPDLYNFNFPHDKRYYK

-444 IIPKKGTS
+444 IIPKKGAIVS
-452 VHLTKE
+452 LTKE

-471 KNKFEVRPD
+471 NNQFEIKND
-480 GFYINDKL
+480 TFYINGKPS
-488 ANTYTFQMDYYFM
+488 TSYTFKMDYYFM

-532 SWDGINKRVRWDR
+532 SWDGINKRVRFDR
-545 LLNLVTKHYTP
+545 LLNLVSKHYTP